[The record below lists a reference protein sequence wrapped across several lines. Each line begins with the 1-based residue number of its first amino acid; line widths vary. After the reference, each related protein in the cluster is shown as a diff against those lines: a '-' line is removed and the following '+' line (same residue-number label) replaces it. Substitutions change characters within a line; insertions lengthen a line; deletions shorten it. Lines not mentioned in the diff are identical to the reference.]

1 MDAAAEFHYRLP
13 RRLGAWR
20 AGSHPATSL
29 GAGQEF
35 ASHASLYDR
44 PDPRRLDLRASLR
57 DLRGDWLVRVN
68 RQRAAVPVHAI
79 VDVSASMAFGSLRP
93 KLQRVADF
101 VEALGRSAF
110 RVGDALGMAAFDEHE
125 RTELLVPPLLSRGT
139 GAMMAT
145 LLRECVARGA
155 GANGLL
161 STIQRHAGRAEL
173 IFLVS
178 DFHWPLER
186 LEPVL
191 DLLSH
196 AFVVPIVVWDRAE
209 TEPPREPGLL
219 SIWDVESKS
228 QRTLWMRPK
237 LRARWLEAVAQRRSE
252 IAETF
257 ARRNIR
263 PFHLEGEFDGE
274 AMSRYF
280 LEAAA

>member
-79 VDVSASMAFGSLRP
+79 VDVSASMAFGSPRP

-101 VEALGRSAF
+101 VEALGQSAF

-139 GAMMAT
+139 GARMAT

-209 TEPPREPGLL
+209 IEPPREPGLL

-237 LRARWLEAVAQRRSE
+237 LRARWLEAVAQRRWE
-252 IAETF
+252 IAEVF

-263 PFHLEGEFDGE
+263 PFHLEGEFEGE